1 MSGTLKSLLE
11 RMLSDNTA
19 SPSCQHIV
27 VLTPARLRS
36 YAEREALRIMRS
48 HELSQQR
55 EVDVSV
61 HSFISFVRSVIGN
74 HDDAVFM
81 RPTLSPFLMRVLLA
95 QEMSKRPDLFR
106 EAGRTFGSVNQFAAQ
121 VEELRKSG
129 VSSDDLHAAAQKNA
143 GSLASSNASRFQAL
157 HSLLELVEHEY
168 ADNYALPGEIAP
180 VMKSW
185 LAVHGSAYRFGLFG
199 FENIAPS
206 EALAL
211 QWVERYSQLV
221 CDSDMAEVPY
231 GDLLSLLTGSSNDAS
246 HALAP
251 VRPVTDIPVM
261 AKPIDNPAEEIRFVA
276 SDIAQ
281 RIKDSRGKLSFG
293 DVLVAARDMSP
304 YRALLDTEFSYR
316 SVPVNTTPA
325 AMMSDD
331 PLADVVLG
339 LLDPALYRR
348 EPAAILRVFRS
359 GLIRGVTIDY
369 RDHATGAMRRRPISS
384 SALDKLENLLA
395 TQNPSMLWQLA
406 EDDATNPASEW
417 QAAHAISICI
427 NQAEHQYG
435 LRACAD
441 YPGDGIDDGVNEVTV
456 RERIRSLVQFLI
468 DMKVNKA
475 VWNTGVESG
484 KRNEY
489 RINRTRQVWDTIMG
503 ALNEMVQQFGDEP
516 FAVFAPT
523 FKDNLES
530 LLRAEPLG
538 TRPKALNAVDVV
550 TFPTPM
556 RQYRLVYVLGASES
570 QLPAIPHESG
580 LLDESERYLL
590 ADVLA
595 ARGKRVEAWSI
606 LRSTLDAKARREPL
620 AFNMLTTHASDALIM
635 TWPKTLD
642 GAAQQPSS
650 YVNTVAPRAA
660 DSQKGHKACE
670 WGHDIE
676 ERLIP
681 LPDQTKPLDRE
692 LATLLF
698 TKSQRNDSDIDANTT
713 AKTTADADGTVSDS
727 RVFDAS
733 VSSIEK
739 YYCNPYDYF
748 LEYGLK
754 IKPLRPY
761 QLDSMLEGN
770 FYHAVL
776 EHAVGRWVT
785 EHPGESPELR
795 QMQAYI
801 RDYARLDRSDA
812 SPDDQWSVL
821 EEDPRMSVLGSSER
835 MRMVHQQLTYTLLN
849 MAAYMDGIRTAWCAE
864 GKLRQEQSKDEEGKN
879 DKKNKRSVISANRI
893 VPLHTERQ
901 FGTINNKPSKWEA
914 LADGYL
920 NGLVNGQIVSLPLHV
935 NGKVDRIDKVIASD
949 GETSTEG
956 LLVLDYKSSAKQ
968 LFGSKPS
975 EKSPDVDKGSAIHY
989 GRELQLFTYARA
1001 AQRNTDVPLIGLFF
1015 VPIRRKNDTVRPVAF
1030 PDWIATRTKGPLSDG
1045 VTALFQDDAWVSAW
1059 NMGLGSGATI
1069 VNPWITSA
1077 PGVWAQIQDDEF
1089 NAICDF
1095 VQLKIQEACENIMA
1109 GNLPVQPYKTLDPKA
1124 DDGLTRSSYTDV
1136 IAVDML
1142 NGEAFHY
1149 EDPIAKDA
1157 LIHTAMTMVR
1167 KKR

>member
-11 RMLSDNTA
+11 RMLSDDAA
-19 SPSCQHIV
+19 SPSCRHIV

-36 YAEREALRIMRS
+36 YAEREVLRIMRD
-48 HELSQQR
+48 HELRQQCGM
-55 EVDVSV
+55 EVSV

-74 HDDAVFM
+74 HDDATSV
-81 RPTLSPFLMRVLLA
+81 RPTLSPFLMRALLA

-121 VEELRKSG
+121 IEELRKSG
-129 VSSDDLHAAAQKNA
+129 ISSDDLLAAAQKNT
-143 GSLASSNASRFQAL
+143 GNLTSSNASRFQAL
-157 HSLLELVEHEY
+157 HSLLKLVEHEY
-168 ADNYALPGEIAP
+168 ADDYALPGEIAP

-221 CDSDMAEVPY
+221 CDLDTSEVPY
-231 GDLLSLLTGSSNDAS
+231 GDLLRLLAGPSNDAI
-246 HALAP
+246 HALTS
-251 VRPVTDIPVM
+251 VQHVTDIPVM

-281 RIKDSRGKLSFG
+281 RIKNSHGELSFG

-316 SVPVNTTPA
+316 SIPVNTTPA

-359 GLIRGVTIDY
+359 GLMRGVTIGYKDY
-369 RDHATGAMRRRPISS
+369 ATGAMKRRPISPS
-384 SALDKLENLLA
+384 TLDKLENLLA
-395 TQNPSMLWQLA
+395 TQNPALLWQVA
-406 EDDATNPASEW
+406 EDDIANTAPEW
-417 QAAHAISICI
+417 QAAHAISVCI

-435 LRACAD
+435 LRACVGH
-441 YPGDGIDDGVNEVTV
+441 PGDGIEADVNTVTV
-456 RERIRSLVQFLI
+456 REQIRSLVQFLI

-475 VWNTGVESG
+475 VWNTGAESG
-484 KRNEY
+484 KRNER

-516 FAVFAPT
+516 FSIFAPT

-530 LLRAEPLG
+530 LLSSEPLG
-538 TRPKALNAVDVV
+538 TRPKALNAVDVA

-590 ADVLA
+590 ADVLT
-595 ARGKRVEAWSI
+595 ARGKKVEAWSI

-620 AFNMLTTHASDALIM
+620 AFNMLTANASDVLIM

-650 YVNTVAPRAA
+650 YVNIVAPHSA
-660 DSQKGHKACE
+660 DAQDEHQACE

-676 ERLIP
+676 NRLIP
-681 LPDQTKPLDRE
+681 LPNQMQPIDRE

-698 TKSQRNDSDIDANTT
+698 TKSQGNNSGDDTSA
-713 AKTTADADGTVSDS
+713 TADNTAADS

-733 VSSIEK
+733 VSSIEQ

-748 LEYGLK
+748 LERGLK

-761 QLDSMLEGN
+761 QLDSILEGI

-785 EHPGESPELR
+785 EHPGESPELH
-795 QMQAYI
+795 QVQAYI

-812 SPDDQWSVL
+812 APDDQWSVL

-849 MAAYMDGIRTAWCAE
+849 MAAYMDGIRTAWCVE
-864 GKLRQEQSKDEEGKN
+864 GKLQQKKPKDKE
-879 DKKNKRSVISANRI
+879 DKKSKSTKKKQSGISANRI

-901 FGTINNKPSKWEA
+901 FGTINGKSGKWEA

-920 NGLVNGQIVSLPLHV
+920 DGTINGQVVSIPLHV

-949 GETSTEG
+949 DETSTEG
-956 LLVLDYKSSAKQ
+956 LLVLDYKSSTKQ
-968 LFGSKPS
+968 LFGSKVTES
-975 EKSPDVDKGSAIHY
+975 NPDMDKGSAIYY

-1015 VPIRRKNDTVRPVAF
+1015 VPIRRKSDGVKPVAF
-1030 PDWIATRTKGPLSDG
+1030 SDWITTRTKGPLSDG
-1045 VTALFQDDAWVSAW
+1045 TAALFQDDAWASAW

-1069 VNPWITSA
+1069 VNPWVTSA
-1077 PGVWAQIQDDEF
+1077 PEVWAQVEDDEF

-1095 VQLKIQEACENIMA
+1095 VQMKIQEACENIMA
-1109 GNLPVQPYKTLDPKA
+1109 GNLPVQPYKTLDPEAK
-1124 DDGLTRSSYTDV
+1124 DGVMRSSYADV
-1136 IAVDML
+1136 IALDML

-1157 LIHTAMTMVR
+1157 LIHTAMTMVQ
-1167 KKR
+1167 KK